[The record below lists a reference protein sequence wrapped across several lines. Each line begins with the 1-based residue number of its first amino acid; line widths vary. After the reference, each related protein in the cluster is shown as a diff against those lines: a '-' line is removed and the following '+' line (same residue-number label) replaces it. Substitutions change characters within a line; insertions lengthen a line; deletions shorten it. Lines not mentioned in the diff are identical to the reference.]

1 MLDPCPTRVSR
12 ALFLKLS
19 ETNWIGEIFDV
30 QSKSSLPV
38 SESEIDRLVRARV
51 SDEDYISDICDIPGH
66 YDRITYLEA
75 KCDLLT
81 RRNVALEGE
90 RARLRELAQRA
101 MYSEEDNPWNGRQ
114 QALDQLVE
122 EILEWR
128 TDRFEKGC

>member
-1 MLDPCPTRVSR
+1 M
-12 ALFLKLS
+12 
-19 ETNWIGEIFDV
+19 

-38 SESEIDRLVRARV
+38 SESEIDRLVRGRV
-51 SDEDYISDICDIPGH
+51 SDEEYVSDIFDIPGH

-90 RARLRELAQRA
+90 RARHRGLSQRA
-101 MYSEEDNPWNGRQ
+101 MYGEADDPWNGRQ

-128 TDRFEKGC
+128 TDRLEEGC